1 MSDET
6 LISDLTRFGLSE
18 KEALAYLTILREGS
32 TKVSTISTEA
42 DVSKSYAYDLIS
54 ELEDRGL
61 VNVHDHQVP
70 TQIEAIPP
78 KKGIKDLA
86 SRLYSIEEELEELFN
101 TSAQRDQEFRV
112 IKSRSTLLDQINDL
126 ISAAEEEVVLSIPD
140 SSFEEVSSMLTDAY
154 DEDVFTIL
162 MRSQYDE
169 QETEECAHVVRS
181 WNAPAPVILT
191 VDRSYGI
198 VAPAE
203 MVIRSNTDK
212 RAIFHTEDLIVSTFF
227 DSFIAN
233 YWPMATQEWV
243 SKIHEFPRT
252 YSSFRHAVFDATLEL
267 FDHQTIQAEIT
278 MRPTQT
284 NEEFETMEVTVV
296 NAKQSLIRPV
306 TNQFPTQE
314 TLIVKKDGVQFS
326 VGGSRAFT
334 EDFEATEI
342 TFFSAK

>member
-86 SRLYSIEEELEELFN
+86 SRLYSIEDELEELFN

-126 ISAAEEEVVLSIPD
+126 ISSAEEEVVLSIPD
-140 SSFEEVSSMLTDAY
+140 SSFEEVSSTLIDAY

-162 MRSQYDE
+162 MLSQYDE
-169 QETEECAHVVRS
+169 KEIEDCAHVVRS
-181 WNAPAPVILT
+181 WNASAPLILT

-203 MVIRSNTDK
+203 MIVRSNSDK
-212 RAIFHTEDLIVSTFF
+212 RAIFHAEDLIVSTFF

-243 SKIHEFPRT
+243 SKIHSFPQT
-252 YSSFRHAVFDATLEL
+252 YSSFRYAVFDATLEL
-267 FDHQTIQAEIT
+267 FDHQTIKAEIT
-278 MRPTQT
+278 MRPAQT
-284 NEEFETMEVTVV
+284 NEEFETVEVTVV

-314 TLIVKKDGVQFS
+314 TLLVKKDGVQFS

-342 TFFSAK
+342 TFSSAE